1 MKKVLAIVGPTASGK
16 SSFAVMMAQRLHA
29 EIISADSV
37 QVYRG
42 LDIGSGKI
50 TKDEMQG
57 IPHHLIDILNPSE
70 PYSVFDFQKNL

>member
-16 SSFAVMMAQRLHA
+16 SSFAVMMAHRLQA

-42 LDIGSGKI
+42 MDIGSGKI
-50 TKDEMQG
+50 TEEQMQG
-57 IPHHLIDILNPSE
+57 IPHHLIDILSPKE
-70 PYSVFDFQKNL
+70 PYSVFDF